1 MWNVFAF
8 LRDEKAAVTIEFVLW
23 VPIFVSLLVFVTDA
37 SIIYLTHS
45 EMWNVARDTTRRMTT
60 RQLTT
65 VTEAR
70 DFAAARLFLGERT
83 YVIDPDFGGE
93 MNVTIAIGL
102 DDATIF
108 GFFFESILG
117 KSLVASVTMRNEPL
131 D

>member
-1 MWNVFAF
+1 MWSVFAF
-8 LRDEKAAVTIEFVLW
+8 LRDEKGAVTIEFVLW

-60 RQLTT
+60 RQITT
-65 VTEAR
+65 PTEAR

-83 YVIDPDFGGE
+83 YVIEPDFGGE